1 VIILKRNDIRCP
13 NCGAKATLRPTSVVY
28 GEADKTDGFL
38 YVCDRY
44 PKCDSYVGAH
54 RKTLEPMGTL
64 ADGNLRHKRI
74 LAHKS
79 FDRLWK
85 SGLMTKW
92 QAYKWMQAKFG
103 LSSEQ
108 AHIAKFSDFMCD
120 QLIAMCDRIK
130 LFQSIAA

>member
-1 VIILKRNDIRCP
+1 MKKDIIKCP
-13 NCGAKATLRPTSVVY
+13 NCGARATLRSASAVY
-28 GEADKTDGFL
+28 GEADKTHGFL

-54 RKTLEPMGTL
+54 RKTLKPMGTL

-74 LAHKS
+74 LAHKA
-79 FDRLWK
+79 FDRLWQ

-108 AHIAKFSDFMCD
+108 AHIAKFSEY
-120 QLIAMCDRIK
+120 MCDR
-130 LFQSIAA
+130 LIATCDELPFHRENAA